1 MPMQTV
7 KFDNMKQFAI
17 IILGWLSAFTV
28 NGADTL
34 ITVSPGQDG
43 AMEAALRDA
52 REFRRRHISH
62 ADYINNVFSS
72 DVRATIILQKGIHR
86 LLQPVTIRPEDS
98 FVNIRGEQGAVLS
111 GAVRITHWKRQGR
124 LYVAELPD
132 VNGRPVESRQLWV
145 NGQKAVR
152 SRSVAEF
159 EDMPRI
165 IDVDK
170 KRGLIWV
177 KRESV
182 APLVDTKA
190 LRAVKDSS
198 WINLNAGSRYA
209 EMVLHQ
215 MWEVSFLRLRN
226 VFVQG
231 DSAGIRFCNPEQQ
244 VQFSRPWPSPM
255 YRSRHNSPYY
265 FTNSQALL
273 DIPGEWYA
281 DARTHLIYYMP
292 REGEDMR
299 HAVVEMP
306 VMETLVKVVGTAE
319 RAVRGITFSN
329 IGFQHTSWL
338 RPSTHGHVPL
348 QAGMYIVEGY
358 KLRPQIDRPNN
369 HKLDNQAWL
378 GRASAAVMLYAAD
391 DVEFRNCE
399 FRRLGGSGV
408 DYVEYCHGGGLYNC
422 TLTDIACNG
431 SVVGSFSPSGLE
443 THLPYRPQDE
453 RAICSAQNV
462 VNSRFTDIGNEEWG
476 CLAIVAGY
484 VKDMKIVHNDISEVP
499 YSGISIGWGW
509 NRDSIG
515 TGNNLIRANRI
526 CRYARHMYDCAGIYT
541 LGNQPGT
548 LITENVIDQ
557 IYSPSYV
564 HDPEHWFY
572 LYTDE
577 GSSHITLSNNWTPAE
592 KYLQNANGPGNIW
605 NNNGPQVSEQIR
617 KRAGILKQ

>member
-1 MPMQTV
+1 
-7 KFDNMKQFAI
+7 
-17 IILGWLSAFTV
+17 
-28 NGADTL
+28 
-34 ITVSPGQDG
+34 
-43 AMEAALRDA
+43 
-52 REFRRRHISH
+52 
-62 ADYINNVFSS
+62 
-72 DVRATIILQKGIHR
+72 
-86 LLQPVTIRPEDS
+86 
-98 FVNIRGEQGAVLS
+98 
-111 GAVRITHWKRQGR
+111 
-124 LYVAELPD
+124 
-132 VNGRPVESRQLWV
+132 
-145 NGQKAVR
+145 
-152 SRSVAEF
+152 
-159 EDMPRI
+159 
-165 IDVDK
+165 
-170 KRGLIWV
+170 
-177 KRESV
+177 
-182 APLVDTKA
+182 
-190 LRAVKDSS
+190 
-198 WINLNAGSRYA
+198 
-209 EMVLHQ
+209 
-215 MWEVSFLRLRN
+215 
-226 VFVQG
+226 
-231 DSAGIRFCNPEQQ
+231 
-244 VQFSRPWPSPM
+244 
-255 YRSRHNSPYY
+255 
-265 FTNSQALL
+265 
-273 DIPGEWYA
+273 
-281 DARTHLIYYMP
+281 MP

-319 RAVRGITFSN
+319 RAVRGITFCN

-408 DYVEYCHGGGLYNC
+408 DYMEYCHGGGLYDC

-431 SVVGSFSPSGLE
+431 SVVGSFSPAGLE